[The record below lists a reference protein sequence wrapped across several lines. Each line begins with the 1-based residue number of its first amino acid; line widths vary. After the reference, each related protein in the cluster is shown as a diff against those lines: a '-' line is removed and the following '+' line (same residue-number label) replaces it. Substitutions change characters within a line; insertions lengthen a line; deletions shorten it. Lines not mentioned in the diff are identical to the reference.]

1 MPISAAG
8 MSTEARQPAAG
19 YTLLEVMIVVT
30 IIGLLSALAVLRL
43 PGSDAPT
50 RALAAAERLALGFAE
65 LRDEARLTGM
75 ARGMGCQA
83 QLCQGFR
90 ADDSGRHWQ
99 PLSGQGGQPLR
110 IVLEEGLTVAF
121 DPRLNPEVPAPA
133 ADADAGPQLVYLPSG
148 EATPFVLNLQAGGRV
163 HARLSGD
170 GLGRL
175 RAETMPP

>member
-8 MSTEARQPAAG
+8 MSTEARRPAAG

-43 PGSDAPT
+43 PGSDAPA
-50 RALAAAERLALGFAE
+50 RALAAAGRLALGFAE

-90 ADDSGRHWQ
+90 PDDSGRHWQ
-99 PLSGQGGQPLR
+99 PLSGPGGEPLR

-121 DPRLNPEVPAPA
+121 DPRLSPEAPAPA
-133 ADADAGPQLVYLPSG
+133 ADAGPQLLYLPSG

-163 HARLSGD
+163 QARLSGD
-170 GLGRL
+170 ALGRL
-175 RAETMPP
+175 QTEAVPP